1 MTQSSQDANE
11 VLIEINENTFG
22 ELKLLTDIAQ
32 PLNLSTSTKYI
43 PDNGK
48 YDVGMSEIINWYE
61 GSQQSWKYPVIGGNV
76 GVTVGVVVGVWLGIG
91 QELSTQGNP
100 IEYVTGPITTGS
112 LPQTY
117 TVVLAYILYV

>member
-100 IEYVTGPITTGS
+100 IEYVIGLPNTFGS
-112 LPQTY
+112 LPQT
-117 TVVLAYILYV
+117 